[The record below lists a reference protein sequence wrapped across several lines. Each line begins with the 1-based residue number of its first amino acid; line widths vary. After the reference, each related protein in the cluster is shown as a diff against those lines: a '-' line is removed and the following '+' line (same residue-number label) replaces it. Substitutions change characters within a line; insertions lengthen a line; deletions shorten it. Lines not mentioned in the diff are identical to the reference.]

1 MTGTLHHMAVNS
13 GNFEET
19 VKFFQELFDME
30 VLKTNGEAPIGSCG
44 SSRAFRSTRFRK
56 RTLAKARA
64 MGCKAMDGKPAHW
77 FLTPEGI
84 VSSRVSSARRN
95 CCSSL
100 SSTGK
105 RSSPLMG
112 LSR

>member
-1 MTGTLHHMAVNS
+1 MAGKLHHTAVNAV
-13 GNFEET
+13 NFEET

-30 VLKTNGEAPIGSCG
+30 VLKTNGEAPHRKLWFRQGIQVNEVTEVVPDGNVYDHIGI
-44 SSRAFRSTRFRK
+44 RVDDRE

-84 VSSRVSSARRN
+84 VIE
-95 CCSSL
+95 
-100 SSTGK
+100 
-105 RSSPLMG
+105 LMV
-112 LSR
+112 